1 MTMHLCRQHLRI
13 WQPENNLS
21 LSRNSH
27 NLAPQPAHW
36 RPIALG
42 VLQHAA
48 AWAAVGHC
56 ALPVEVVA
64 CDMCATE
71 RKQG

>member
-13 WQPENNLS
+13 LQPESLAH
-21 LSRNSH
+21 LSRHGRLS
-27 NLAPQPAHW
+27 PITPAHW

-42 VLQHAA
+42 ILQHAA
-48 AWAAVGHC
+48 AWATAGHC

-64 CDMCATE
+64 CDVCARE
-71 RKQG
+71 RSA

>member
-13 WQPENNLS
+13 WQPDSTTQSNGHGQRVPYTPS
-21 LSRNSH
+21 
-27 NLAPQPAHW
+27 HW

-42 VLQHAA
+42 ILQHAA
-48 AWAAVGHC
+48 AWATAGHC

-64 CDMCATE
+64 CDVCAAE
-71 RKQG
+71 RRP